1 MFAFEAAVAMP
12 VMEDGPSVVLFVA
25 AVVALSLVAAIA
37 LPPVFRRLPLKYGV
51 PALALIGPVLAIA
64 GSLIGTGAMTLSG
77 HDIWY
82 ALLVAVCTG
91 AAAIVVGLRLA
102 RPVARDL
109 DVVAG
114 AVEAVADGDRSART
128 GIERVDEI
136 GKLASAVDELSRSLA
151 RAETERSAA
160 DEERRSVVSALSH
173 DLRTPLASLL
183 VSVDAL
189 ADGVGDAENHIR
201 AMRGNVLALEHL
213 VGDLFLLARA
223 DSGNLALGYETLDLA
238 ELIDEAVEAV
248 EPIAS
253 VKGVLVEA
261 VLAGPIPVIGD
272 DRALG
277 RVLRNLL
284 DNAIRHSPDGGVVSI
299 LDRCEA
305 DLVRIAI
312 TDEGGG
318 FPESFV
324 PQAFDRFSQAD
335 DARSRHGGAGL
346 GLAIA
351 RTLLDAHDGVIEIVH
366 GAGGVVVVE
375 LPLAPRSDEAPPD
388 GAASPP
394 TSGRQARRPPARV
407 DGRGRRR
414 ARSDR

>member
-1 MFAFEAAVAMP
+1 MFDVDLPTVAMP

-25 AVVALSLVAAIA
+25 AVVAVSLLAAVS
-37 LPPVFRRLPLKYGV
+37 LPPLFRRLPLKYGV
-51 PALALIGPVLAIA
+51 PALALIGPVLAIV

-82 ALLVAVCTG
+82 ALLVAFCTG

-109 DVVAG
+109 DIVAG
-114 AVEAVADGDRSART
+114 AVEAVADGDRGART
-128 GIERVDEI
+128 GIERADEI

-189 ADGVGDAENHIR
+189 ADGVGDPENHIG

-223 DSGNLALGYETLDLA
+223 DSGSLALGYEDLDLA

-261 VLAGPIPVIGD
+261 ELAGPIPVIGD

-284 DNAIRHSPDGGVVSI
+284 DNAIRHSPDQGAVSI
-299 LDRCEA
+299 LDRSEGDIA
-305 DLVRIAI
+305 RIAVL
-312 TDEGGG
+312 DEGGG

-324 PQAFDRFSQAD
+324 PQAFDRFSRAD

-351 RTLLDAHDGVIEIVH
+351 RTLLDAHDGAIEIIP

-375 LPLAPRSDEAPPD
+375 LPLAVGPDRADGERQPASRSL
-388 GAASPP
+388 
-394 TSGRQARRPPARV
+394 ARRPPATA
-407 DGRGRRR
+407 DGRDRRR